1 MSSTL
6 LRLGLWVILIVVA
19 LYVVHETYEG
29 DPIAEFVPMAMLQK
43 AVALGG
49 LLIVAGIVA
58 RMLEKTAAKVVV
70 KNRCITCRTPIQPGA
85 IYCRAHLRSV
95 LAREDERTHMTRL
108 RR

>member
-29 DPIAEFVPMAMLQK
+29 DPIADFVPMAMLQK

-49 LLIVAGIVA
+49 LLVVAGIVV